1 MPAEMTSKEI
11 KTEVAQN
18 LEEVADS
25 DLKDLTYIYSL
36 KNNRRVTNCVLEISP
51 VVRKNLMKS
60 GRIYLRYA
68 ACKFNHTTV
77 F

>member
-18 LEEVADS
+18 LEEVDS
-25 DLKDLTYIYSL
+25 DLKDLTYIYRL

-51 VVRKNLMKS
+51 VVRKNLMKND
-60 GRIYLRYA
+60 RIYLRYA
-68 ACKFNHTTV
+68 ACKFANHTTV